1 MKNRILSVLAAF
13 AVLASFS
20 ACQAGYTEQTAPLTT
35 QSSEET
41 NSTEIQYVTDWSIDE
56 LVQNIELN
64 GKTYSMPFTLEDLG
78 EEYSLGEKVS
88 LSGDSYGYDLYY
100 NDKNYALIT
109 LDKKNTTIIS
119 LTFTDN
125 MDFKIGEFYPGN
137 SSKDIVDT
145 YGNPSVK
152 ASNNAMT
159 YLFTDG
165 NSISAFYENNKLNSI
180 SINYCIEEEE
190 KWVKSPTQNKFQ
202 FNPWPFPPKVVYYN
216 MSNIIFLR

>member
-1 MKNRILSVLAAF
+1 MKNRILSIFAAI
-13 AVLASFS
+13 AVTLSLS
-20 ACQAGYTEQTAPLTT
+20 ACQNGDTEQTAPLTT

-190 KWVKSPTQNKFQ
+190 K
-202 FNPWPFPPKVVYYN
+202 
-216 MSNIIFLR
+216 